1 MKDYLAYGL
10 LTLIFACTSP
20 ESDRQ
25 PPTSLSDLDT
35 ASVAATPEAATPSD
49 IPPPPVPAPDTSDL
63 ERTILKQGLINIQ
76 SVDPEIQTDVK
87 YSTEDNFMG
96 EDLYGDYAACYLQP
110 VVARMLAQAQ
120 QYLHENHPDVD
131 LLIFDCVRPR
141 SVQYKMWELVKGTDK
156 QNYVAPP
163 RSGSMHNYGAAIDL
177 GLIHRD
183 SGLVDMG
190 TPYDFFGRMA
200 QPRHET
206 EFLKKGELSQQQVN
220 NRQILRTAMRK
231 AGFQGILS
239 EWWHFNAF
247 DRDKVRARFRA
258 VE

>member
-1 MKDYLAYGL
+1 MGIL
-10 LTLIFACTSP
+10 FACTSP
-20 ESDRQ
+20 STDRQ
-25 PPTSLSDLDT
+25 ATTSLSDLDT
-35 ASVAATPEAATPSD
+35 TSTGIIPEADGQIA
-49 IPPPPVPAPDTSDL
+49 VPETAAPEPDTSEL
-63 ERTILKQGLINIQ
+63 ERTILQQGLVNIL
-76 SVDPEIQTDVK
+76 SIDPEIQTDVK

-110 VVARMLAQAQ
+110 VVAEMLAQAQ
-120 QYLHENHPDVD
+120 QFVHVDHPNLD

-163 RSGSMHNYGAAIDL
+163 GAGSMHNYGAAIDL
-177 GLIHRD
+177 GLVHRD

-190 TPYDFFGRMA
+190 TPYDFFGPAA
-200 QPRHET
+200 QPRYEV
-206 EFLKKGELSQQQVN
+206 EFVKTGKLSQQQLD
-220 NRQILRTAMRK
+220 NRRILRAAMLK
-231 AGFQGILS
+231 AGFHGILS

-247 DRDKVRARFRA
+247 DREQVRKRFQP